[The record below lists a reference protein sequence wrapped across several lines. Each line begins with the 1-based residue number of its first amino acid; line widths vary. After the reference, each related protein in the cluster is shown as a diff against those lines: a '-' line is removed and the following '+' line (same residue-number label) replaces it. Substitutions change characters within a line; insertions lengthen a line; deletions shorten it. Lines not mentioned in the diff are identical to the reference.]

1 MSAITIKLIANSV
14 FEVGPPEKANKKEE
28 NNKISPS
35 NLLFKKTTKR

>member
-1 MSAITIKLIANSV
+1 MSAITTKLVENSV
-14 FEVGPPEKANKKEE
+14 FEVTPPEKAKKKEE